1 MARKHVISS
10 ARDFA
15 AAAHGSQENAGE
27 PLLAHLD
34 EVAVLVRAYGE
45 LHQTVAYL
53 HHIIEDSDVPLEEIR
68 QSFGQEVADYVGLLA
83 GPPNPDPV
91 ERRRLTYAGLA
102 KISPEDPQAVA
113 LIVKVADRLA
123 NVQDCFIKED
133 RGRMRKYR
141 RDHRDFRAAVYRP
154 GLAVPLWDELTELIA
169 W

>member
-1 MARKHVISS
+1 MATKHVISD
-10 ARDFA
+10 ARDYA
-15 AAAHGSQENAGE
+15 VAAHGSQENAGE

-34 EVAVLVRAYGE
+34 EVAVLVRAYGD

-53 HHIIEDSDVPLEEIR
+53 HHILEDTERPLLEIR
-68 QSFGQEVADYVGLLA
+68 NQFGLEVADCVALLA
-83 GPPNPDPV
+83 GPPHRDPV
-91 ERRRLTYAGLA
+91 ERRRLMYAGLA
-102 KISPEDPQAVA
+102 GISPEDPEAVA